1 MINRYSGAS
10 KLNTTFNK
18 YLNMVKFYQE
28 YEFLNFFLSR
38 FIHFLHLIPGNIRC
52 KGIVYT
58 MEYNS
63 GPEKE
68 IICPKC
74 SRRLILKDTNFC
86 PSCGT
91 KVCRI
96 QNLDDVN
103 SLLPLE
109 QKCSISAKDGARDF
123 QVQSW
128 AGFWI
133 RLGSFWMDG
142 LIILML
148 AMFLGSLTYSTAI
161 GNYLFPNTEKIILFL
176 LILFIFYHAL
186 FLGRFKTTPGKR
198 FFGLSIIPSKTS
210 ESFGYSETFLRT
222 LSYFISGF
230 PFGSGFLWIAFDTN
244 KQGWHDKIA
253 KTSVIKKA
261 KVPIINRFATLT
273 IMTFLVILMI
283 ALQFNLTVGYKS
295 LFNYTNKPLRDRGKE
310 IVSLLV
316 TQKEIKNGAFKE
328 ITTRAGPHTIKLPKT
343 ARDGEIFKVNRTEE
357 EGGVFYIKIVI
368 VERI

>member
-1 MINRYSGAS
+1 
-10 KLNTTFNK
+10 
-18 YLNMVKFYQE
+18 
-28 YEFLNFFLSR
+28 
-38 FIHFLHLIPGNIRC
+38 
-52 KGIVYT
+52 
-58 MEYNS
+58 MENS
-63 GPEKE
+63 SDSEKE
-68 IICPKC
+68 IVCPKC
-74 SRRLILKDTNFC
+74 SRRLLEKDTNFC

-91 KVCRI
+91 QVYRFQDLKDINTLMPPGQEC
-96 QNLDDVN
+96 
-103 SLLPLE
+103 SL
-109 QKCSISAKDGARDF
+109 SDKDQGRDF
-123 QVQSW
+123 QAQPW

-148 AMFLGSLTYSTAI
+148 AMFLGSLTYSTVI
-161 GNYLFPNTEKIILFL
+161 GDYLFPNSEKIMLFL

-186 FLGRFKTTPGKR
+186 FLGKFKTTPGKR

-210 ESFGYSETFLRT
+210 ASFGYSETFLRT

-230 PFGSGFLWIAFDTN
+230 PFGTGFLWIAFDTN

-261 KVPIINRFATLT
+261 GVPIINRFGTLT
-273 IMTFLVILMI
+273 ILTFLVILMI
-283 ALQFNLTVGYKS
+283 ALQFNLTMGYKS
-295 LFNYTNKPLRDRGKE
+295 LFNYTGKPMRDRDKE

-316 TQKEIKNGAFKE
+316 TQKEIKSGVFKE
-328 ITTRAGPHTIKLPKT
+328 IITRAGPHTIRLPRT

-357 EGGVFYIKIVI
+357 EGGVFYIRIVI